1 MAKMYVADLHQL
13 NGLEAIQVP
22 SRDTAPRQPQEYAN
36 GKSTGVVNEQPLE
49 VALHFEHKALK
60 AELGVTSAEL
70 RRTKGELQA
79 ALHSLKCPTCHLLV
93 TAVSSLMS
101 DLSAHNRAK
110 DRELALLRAAVAERD
125 IRLKASKAQNMN
137 LQLAQQQKEVLHVWV
152 ISFAR
157 VTQ

>member
-22 SRDTAPRQPQEYAN
+22 SRDTAPRQPQEQAN
-36 GKSTGVVNEQPLE
+36 GKSTTAVSEQPLE
-49 VALHFEHKALK
+49 ITLHFEHKALK

-70 RRTKGELQA
+70 RRTEGELQT
-79 ALHSLKCPTCHLLV
+79 ALHSLKCPICHLRV
-93 TAVSSLMS
+93 IAISSLLS
-101 DLSAHNRAK
+101 DLSPHNRAK

-137 LQLAQQQKEVLHVWV
+137 LQLAQQQKEVLHVLGL
-152 ISFAR
+152 SSLPG
-157 VTQ
+157 